1 MDLIDLNA
9 TVRKETGKGP
19 ARRLRAAGRIPAV
32 VYGPSVDNIPLT
44 IDVREFDAA
53 VKDTNIAHV
62 LLNLKIRNGRTKPRP
77 VMIKD
82 LQVEPVSRN
91 YVHADFLEIA
101 MDREINV
108 SVPVETVGHC
118 PGVEEG
124 GILQII
130 RRELDVTCL
139 PSSIPDIIE
148 VDVSTLN
155 IGDSIHVEEVVLPE
169 GVEVIADV
177 NFTVITVASPTRE
190 ELPEEMEEE
199 EEGLEGEEAEGEGEA
214 EAEEAGE

>member
-19 ARRLRAAGRIPAV
+19 GRRLRAAGRIPAV

-44 IDVREFDAA
+44 VDLREFDAA
-53 VKDTNIAHV
+53 VKDTNLAHV
-62 LLNLKIRNGRTKPRP
+62 LLNLKIQNGRTKPRP
-77 VMIKD
+77 VMIKE
-82 LQVEPVSRN
+82 LQVDPLSRN
-91 YVHADFLEIA
+91 YVHVDFLEIA
-101 MDREINV
+101 MDREISV
-108 SVPVETVGHC
+108 SVPVEAVGHA

-139 PSSIPDIIE
+139 PSNIPDLIE
-148 VDVSTLN
+148 VDVSNLE
-155 IGDSIHVEEVVLPE
+155 IGDSIHVEEITLPE

-177 NFTVITVASPTRE
+177 NFTVIAVASPTRE
-190 ELPEEMEEE
+190 ELPEEVEE
-199 EEGLEGEEAEGEGEA
+199 EEGIEGEEAEDEAEGET
-214 EAEEAGE
+214 EEAGE